1 MSFPKI
7 GCEWLFMVLFPP
19 SWDLHCH
26 ALPVDACRVE
36 RIRWLNHQVQGLDL
50 HSIRQSPLSRLTYIR
65 ILCFYWGEWIWM
77 NLITCWLN
85 DGNEETSWIWIP
97 VNLKKGETP
106 FAENVLARL
115 RIVCAIMAPRLWEC
129 FLLKVRHFAIWLCS
143 SQVFKRL
150 HY

>member
-1 MSFPKI
+1 MYFPKI

-85 DGNEETSWIWIP
+85 DGNEETSWIWTCCKP
-97 VNLKKGETP
+97 EKGWNSICRECSCEVKDSLCNHGPTALRVFP
-106 FAENVLARL
+106 SQDFAA
-115 RIVCAIMAPRLWEC
+115 
-129 FLLKVRHFAIWLCS
+129 FLLDCLQEYYR
-143 SQVFKRL
+143 QG
-150 HY
+150 